1 VSDNRLFSPRKGYKY
16 SILKHNWAQIRLG
29 RLWMR
34 FAVVGSNIEED
45 SRVDIMMVLLGVI
58 DAII

>member
-1 VSDNRLFSPRKGYKY
+1 
-16 SILKHNWAQIRLG
+16 
-29 RLWMR
+29 MR